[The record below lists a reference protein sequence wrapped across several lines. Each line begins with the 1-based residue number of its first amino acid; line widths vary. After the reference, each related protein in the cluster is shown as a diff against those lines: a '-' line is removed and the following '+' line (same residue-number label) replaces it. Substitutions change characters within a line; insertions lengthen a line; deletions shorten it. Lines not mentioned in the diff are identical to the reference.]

1 MRRLRQTTMGE
12 QKNKRWWDDGLYF
25 SCLGCG
31 KCCGGEPGFIWLDLK
46 EAQKIA
52 EFLGIEAPF
61 FLATYTHKKLGRI
74 SIKEKEN
81 GDCQFLA
88 WGKCEIYPVRPLQC
102 RLYPFWPSILSS
114 PRGWSWEGRRCPGIG
129 QGRFYPA
136 KIIDRMLV
144 KALPL
149 GL

>member
-88 WGKCEIYPVRPLQC
+88 GEVRDLSGQASSMQIVPFLA
-102 RLYPFWPSILSS
+102 LYPFKPSQL
-114 PRGWSWEGRRCPGIG
+114 ELGRT
-129 QGRFYPA
+129 
-136 KIIDRMLV
+136 
-144 KALPL
+144 
-149 GL
+149 